1 VLDLAPVPLAV
12 VLVQARDLVQEQGRG
27 QAQVAQGG
35 REQETWLAMDVLLQG
50 SSITS

>member
-12 VLVQARDLVQEQGRG
+12 VLVQARDPVLEQGHG
-27 QAQVAQGG
+27 QPPVAQGG
-35 REQETWLAMDVLLQG
+35 REQETWLAMDDLPQG